1 MPSKA
6 ARVAPLPDGLAPLLT
21 QPQLQTYYNVSD
33 WTVLQWIDA
42 GMPVEPMSVT
52 GEKKQRRFDLDAV
65 KSWHAEREQLAATA

>member
-33 WTVLQWIDA
+33 WTVLRWIEA
-42 GMPVEPMSVT
+42 GMPVEPMAVT
-52 GEKKQRRFDLDAV
+52 G
-65 KSWHAEREQLAATA
+65 